1 MIGKRLDSNENI
13 PLYEVKEI
21 IKERAPEEPTYEQ
34 GMSKDYVGK
43 FTGITKAKGEK
54 LLAGLQEIEGISRDL
69 AISIVDI
76 LPENPE
82 QVRLLVPKGTELG
95 EESLKLALE
104 AVDKV
109 RK

>member
-1 MIGKRLDSNENI
+1 MIGKRLDHSENI

-21 IKERAPEEPTYEQ
+21 LKERSPEEPTYEQ
-34 GMSKDYVGK
+34 SMSKDYVGK

-54 LLAGLQEIEGISRDL
+54 LLAELREIEGISREL

-76 LPENPE
+76 LPETPE
-82 QVRLLVPKGTELG
+82 QMRLLVPKGSELN
-95 EESLKLALE
+95 EESLKLAFE
-104 AVDKV
+104 AVNKV